1 MVGPFEQVGSL
12 NMNCPFEPVKSFD
25 MAGPVELIG

>member
-12 NMNCPFEPVKSFD
+12 DMNCPFEPIKSFD
-25 MAGPVELIG
+25 MAAPF

>member
-1 MVGPFEQVGSL
+1 MVGPFEPVGSL
-12 NMNCPFEPVKSFD
+12 DMNCPFEPVKSFD